1 MPKSFQPLSFH
12 LQIVLFFVVFEP
24 PGGAKTTLRERGHL
38 KKSPSSTTCVLSTQ
52 RFWWGSRKLTPSRD
66 VCTACV
72 CTRSASL
79 CVCMTIWLWNIHPK
93 ERRKKT
99 RSRLSF
105 FFSPHRLVY
114 TRESLWKTGRERDD
128 VAHTVDDEEKKKIFL
143 KIWNKK
149 KELCLLQAC
158 WNSLP
163 SSFACRTR
171 AEAQKKEE
179 RFCSPFRMVTGFFFL
194 YFESFLDILFRFE
207 YLLMFF
213 FYLCRIE
220 EAKRK
225 PRWLLGL

>member
-12 LQIVLFFVVFEP
+12 LQIVLFFCFCWTPWRSEDDAERTRSFEKVTIVDDVRVVYTTVLMRFEKVD
-24 PGGAKTTLRERGHL
+24 AVAR
-38 KKSPSSTTCVLSTQ
+38 CVY
-52 RFWWGSRKLTPSRD
+52 
-66 VCTACV
+66 CV
-72 CTRSASL
+72 CVYSVGQS
-79 CVCMTIWLWNIHPK
+79 VCLHDYLVMKYSPK
-93 ERRKKT
+93 REEKKT

-213 FYLCRIE
+213 FLFM
-220 EAKRK
+220 
-225 PRWLLGL
+225 

>member
-1 MPKSFQPLSFH
+1 MTPRQIAFLFSFPANSKSLPAHAPATNNRTVCRNHFNPYLFIYKLYCFLFLLNPWRSEDDAERTRSFEKVT
-12 LQIVLFFVVFEP
+12 IVDDVRVVYTTVLMRFEKVD
-24 PGGAKTTLRERGHL
+24 AVAR
-38 KKSPSSTTCVLSTQ
+38 CVYC
-52 RFWWGSRKLTPSRD
+52 
-66 VCTACV
+66 VCV

-179 RFCSPFRMVTGFFFL
+179 RFCSPFRMVTGFFF
-194 YFESFLDILFRFE
+194 FISNLF
-207 YLLMFF
+207 
-213 FYLCRIE
+213 
-220 EAKRK
+220 
-225 PRWLLGL
+225 